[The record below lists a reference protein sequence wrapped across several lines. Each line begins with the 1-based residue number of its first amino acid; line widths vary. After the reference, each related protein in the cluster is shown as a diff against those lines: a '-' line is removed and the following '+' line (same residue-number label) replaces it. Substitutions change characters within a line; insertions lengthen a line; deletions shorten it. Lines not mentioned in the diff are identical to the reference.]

1 MAPSAPVKPR
11 PQQAQ
16 APVPSLS
23 FLCGTQSVDEGG
35 DYDSGAVAL
44 TASTQDLTPPWV
56 IQPTG
61 WLRGIYL
68 DCQLTTAGNSAAVTF
83 SQNGPFNSIDTLQFL
98 DTNNKPVIGPFD
110 AYTMMVAV
118 KLGGYAFSED
128 PRASVLFSAVTGTGA
143 TGGSARFVL
152 YIPIEIVK
160 RDALGLRPSVSN
172 TAAYTVKIRVAASA
186 TVYGVAPTAAP
197 TIRVRGYQDFFWQV
211 SASASANYKG
221 AEVSRKPPAGGTTQY
236 WVLGNYPVQAGAV
249 PNLQLT
255 TAALGGA
262 VRNIV
267 LILVDSN
274 NSRLQGEADWPDPVT
289 IQLDTAQ
296 LVASRTKSMWQYRIG
311 RAYGYNASTFDTANA
326 KENGVY
332 HLWYNEDFGLKPGAE
347 TRRSYLITKPGEK
360 VAFQGTVGGTGTHT
374 LFALVNYVSPPG
386 NDFMSLLRTK

>member
-1 MAPSAPVKPR
+1 MAPTKQAAKPTGKAP
-11 PQQAQ
+11 A
-16 APVPSLS
+16 VPSLS
-23 FLCGTQSVDEGG
+23 FLAGTQAVDEGG
-35 DYDSGAVAL
+35 DYDSGSVAL
-44 TASTQDLTPPWV
+44 GTSTADLTPPWV

-68 DCQLTTAGNSAAVTF
+68 DITLIATSNTANVTF
-83 SQNGPFNSIDTLQFL
+83 AQNGPFNAVDTIQFL

-110 AYTMMVAV
+110 GYTCCVMI

-128 PRASVLFSAVTGTGA
+128 PRASVLYQAVTGTGSTA
-143 TGGSARFVL
+143 GSAHFVL
-152 YIPIEIVK
+152 YLPIEIVK
-160 RDALGLRPSVSN
+160 RDALGERPSVSN

-186 TVYGVAPTAAP
+186 TVYGVAPTNAP
-197 TIRVRGYQDFFWQV
+197 SIRVKGFQDFFWQV
-211 SASASANYKG
+211 SSTASANYKG
-221 AEVSRKPPAGGTTQY
+221 ADVARRPPAGGTTQY
-236 WVLGNYPVQAGAV
+236 WVLGNYLVNSGAV

-262 VRNIV
+262 VRNLV
-267 LILVDSN
+267 LMLVDSN

-296 LVASRTKSMWQYRIG
+296 LVASRTKAMWQYRTG
-311 RAYGYNASTFDTANA
+311 RAYGLQGATFDTAGA

-332 HLWYNEDFGLKPGAE
+332 HLWFNEDFGLKPGAE

-360 VAFQGTVGGTGTHT
+360 VAFQGTVGGTGQHT

-386 NDFMSLLRTK
+386 NDFLSLLRTK